1 MMHSMGVLATALRRP
16 QTYVGCAREVL
27 SAARCA
33 ALYPLGLA
41 EAALRTGRPRGDE
54 THDTPVLLVHGYGH
68 NRSGWFLVERT
79 LREAGFSSVHT
90 MNYIAYGREGV
101 PELAARLAHRVDEI
115 RRVTGADRVHLV
127 GHSMGGIL
135 LRWYVQE
142 LEGHRFVDTA
152 VTIASPHEGTVAALA
167 GVGAGAR
174 DLRPGSKVMRR
185 LASSIHRAAAVRWV
199 AFYSN
204 LDVLI
209 QPAPSAM
216 LRHPVLKATN
226 ILVKDQG
233 HLTIMM
239 APVVARSVVAQL
251 EAAETGE
258 GRVLPLRPVAP
269 VAPAV
274 PASAASPGDGVLVAD
289 VAF

>member
-1 MMHSMGVLATALRRP
+1 MMETVSILTTALRRP
-16 QTYVGCAREVL
+16 QTYVGVAREAV

-33 ALYPLGLA
+33 ALYPRGIV
-41 EAALRTGRPRGDE
+41 EAALHTGTPRGDV

-68 NRSGWFLVERT
+68 NRSGWFLLDRT
-79 LREAGFSSVHT
+79 LRQAGFTSVHT
-90 MNYIAYGREGV
+90 MNYVAFGREGV

-115 RRVTGADRVHLV
+115 RRLTGAEKVHVV
-127 GHSMGGIL
+127 GHSMGGVL

-142 LEGHRFVDTA
+142 LGGDRFVDTA
-152 VTIASPHEGTVAALA
+152 ITIASPHEGTLAALA

-174 DLRPGSKVMRR
+174 DLRVGSKVMRR
-185 LASSIHRAAAVRWV
+185 LAMGVRRTDVRWV

-216 LRHPVLKATN
+216 LRHPALHATN
-226 ILVKDQG
+226 VLVKDQG

-239 APVVARSVVAQL
+239 APVVARAVVAQL
-251 EAAETGE
+251 EAAETGV
-258 GRVLPLRPVAP
+258 GSLVPLARRPVAGQP
-269 VAPAV
+269 VAEPTVVTAEE
-274 PASAASPGDGVLVAD
+274 AAAA
-289 VAF
+289 AF